1 MIDVGF
7 IPVYM
12 SEIIM
17 TELLAVIVCVAF
29 FVWMIWKLII
39 SSLFYSDLVLYA
51 IMIAELII
59 NIILCFYSL
68 SKWNIIFAIGVIIFG
83 IFDFNIN
90 TGLIEFRQGII
101 DWLEER
107 RYNISLWQDM
117 LIDMG
122 FIIIIMQ
129 VFMVLI

>member
-1 MIDVGF
+1 
-7 IPVYM
+7 M

-83 IFDFNIN
+83 FFDFNIN

-107 RYNISLWQDM
+107 RYNISLWQDI

>member
-1 MIDVGF
+1 MF

-83 IFDFNIN
+83 FFDFNIN

-107 RYNISLWQDM
+107 RYNISLWQDI

>member
-1 MIDVGF
+1 ML
-7 IPVYM
+7 
-12 SEIIM
+12 EIIM

-83 IFDFNIN
+83 FFDFNIN

>member
-17 TELLAVIVCVAF
+17 TELLIIIVYVAF

-107 RYNISLWQDM
+107 RYNISLWQDI

>member
-1 MIDVGF
+1 
-7 IPVYM
+7 
-12 SEIIM
+12 M

-83 IFDFNIN
+83 FFDFLIN

-107 RYNISLWQDM
+107 RYKISLWQDI

-122 FIIIIMQ
+122 FIIITMQ
-129 VFMVLI
+129 VFMILI

>member
-1 MIDVGF
+1 ML
-7 IPVYM
+7 
-12 SEIIM
+12 EIIM

-83 IFDFNIN
+83 FFDFNIN

-107 RYNISLWQDM
+107 RYNISLWQDI

-129 VFMVLI
+129 VFMILI

>member
-1 MIDVGF
+1 ML
-7 IPVYM
+7 
-12 SEIIM
+12 EIIM

-59 NIILCFYSL
+59 NIIICFYSL

-83 IFDFNIN
+83 FFDFNIN

-107 RYNISLWQDM
+107 RYKISLWQDI
-117 LIDMG
+117 LIDIG
-122 FIIIIMQ
+122 YIIIIMQ

>member
-1 MIDVGF
+1 MF

-59 NIILCFYSL
+59 NIILCFYSF

-83 IFDFNIN
+83 FFDFNIN

-107 RYNISLWQDM
+107 RYNISLWQDI

>member
-1 MIDVGF
+1 
-7 IPVYM
+7 
-12 SEIIM
+12 M
-17 TELLAVIVCVAF
+17 TELLVVIVSVAF

-83 IFDFNIN
+83 FFEYNIN

-107 RYNISLWQDM
+107 RYKISLWQDI

-122 FIIIIMQ
+122 FIIIMQ

>member
-1 MIDVGF
+1 MF

-59 NIILCFYSL
+59 NIILCFFSL

-83 IFDFNIN
+83 FFDFNIN

-107 RYNISLWQDM
+107 RYNISLWQDI

>member
-1 MIDVGF
+1 ML
-7 IPVYM
+7 
-12 SEIIM
+12 EIIM

-83 IFDFNIN
+83 FFDFLIN

-107 RYNISLWQDM
+107 RYKISLWQDI

>member
-1 MIDVGF
+1 MF
-7 IPVYM
+7 ISVYM

-83 IFDFNIN
+83 FFDFLIN

-107 RYNISLWQDM
+107 RYKISLWQDI

-122 FIIIIMQ
+122 FNIIIMQ

>member
-1 MIDVGF
+1 
-7 IPVYM
+7 M

-83 IFDFNIN
+83 FFDFLIN

-107 RYNISLWQDM
+107 RYKISLWQDI
-117 LIDMG
+117 LIDIG
-122 FIIIIMQ
+122 YIIIIMQ